1 MIDLKFPRTTIVGKP
16 VPKNAFYKHLEV
28 NAKIKQHF
36 VDDVVSIHWLY
47 KLAPSTINVEDGKQV
62 HEIVVFSAGLKSKD
76 CPDDVFLFIDQ
87 NMPRHV
93 VFILEY
99 DNRYKVLLNYKEPT
113 PNRVTSS
120 SIERPRCEGGRRSQ
134 WKDGQNGQFK
144 IIKTFA
150 TEWLTDN
157 QLLLTIEG
165 QNMDALYEALA
176 GQVSGFGTKKAE
188 DTKRIVELEGLI
200 DKAKREVETIQKRI
214 RNERQLNRQMELNGE
229 ARGLKKQ
236 IAQWQNELQELKRFR

>member
-1 MIDLKFPRTTIVGKP
+1 MIDLKFPRTTFVGKP

-28 NAKIKQHF
+28 NAKMKQHF

-47 KLAPSTINVEDGKQV
+47 KLAPSTINVEDGKRV
-62 HEIVVFSAGLKSKD
+62 HEIVVFSAILKSKD
-76 CPDDVFLFIDQ
+76 CLDDVFLFIDQ

-99 DNRYKVLLNYKEPT
+99 DNRYKVLLNYKE
-113 PNRVTSS
+113 
-120 SIERPRCEGGRRSQ
+120 

-144 IIKTFA
+144 IIKTFV

-157 QLLLTIEG
+157 QLLLTLEG
-165 QNMDALYEALA
+165 QNMDALYEAMA

-188 DTKRIVELEGLI
+188 DTKRIVELEAQIG
-200 DKAKREVETIQKRI
+200 KAKREVETIQKRI

-229 ARGLKKQ
+229 TRGIKKQ
-236 IAQWQNELQELKRFR
+236 IAQWQNELQKLKQ

>member
-1 MIDLKFPRTTIVGKP
+1 MIDLKFPQTTFVGKP
-16 VPKNAFYKHLEV
+16 VPKNAFYKLLEV
-28 NAKIKQHF
+28 NAKMKQHF
-36 VDDVVSIHWLY
+36 VDDVASIHWLY
-47 KLAPSTINVEDGKQV
+47 KLAPSTINVEDGKRV
-62 HEIVVFSAGLKSKD
+62 HEIVVFSAILKSKD

-99 DNRYKVLLNYKEPT
+99 ADRYKVLLNYKE
-113 PNRVTSS
+113 
-120 SIERPRCEGGRRSQ
+120 

-144 IIKTFA
+144 IIKTFV

-157 QLLLTIEG
+157 QLSLTLEG
-165 QNMDALYEALA
+165 QNMDALYEAMA

-188 DTKRIVELEGLI
+188 DTKRIVELEAQI
-200 DKAKREVETIQKRI
+200 DKSKRELDAIQKRI

-229 ARGLKKQ
+229 ARGIKKQ
-236 IAQWQNELQELKRFR
+236 IAQWQNELQELKQ

>member
-28 NAKIKQHF
+28 NAKIKQRF

-62 HEIVVFSAGLKSKD
+62 HEIVVFSAVLKSKD

-99 DNRYKVLLNYKEPT
+99 ESRYKVLLNYKEPT
-113 PNRVTSS
+113 PNRAPLSS
-120 SIERPRCEGGRRSQ
+120 LKWPRRDGGRRSQ
-134 WKDGQNGQFK
+134 WKDGQNGQFR
-144 IIKTFA
+144 IIKTFV
-150 TEWLTDN
+150 TDWLTDN
-157 QLLLTIEG
+157 QLLLTLEG
-165 QNMDALYEALA
+165 LNMDALYEAMA
-176 GQVSGFGTKKAE
+176 GQVSGFGTSKAE
-188 DTKRIVELEGLI
+188 DTKRIVELEAQIG
-200 DKAKREVETIQKRI
+200 KAKREVETIQKRI
-214 RNERQLNRQMELNGE
+214 RNERQLNRQMELKGE
-229 ARGLKKQ
+229 ARGIKKQ
-236 IAQWQNELQELKRFR
+236 IAQWQNELQELKQ

>member
-28 NAKIKQHF
+28 NAKMKQHF

-47 KLAPSTINVEDGKQV
+47 KLAPSTIHVEDGKLV
-62 HEIVVFSAGLKSKD
+62 HEIVVFSAVLKSKD

-99 DNRYKVLLNYKEPT
+99 DNRYKVLLNYKE
-113 PNRVTSS
+113 
-120 SIERPRCEGGRRSQ
+120 

-144 IIKTFA
+144 IIKTFV

-157 QLLLTIEG
+157 QLSLTLEG
-165 QNMDALYEALA
+165 QNMDALYEAMA
-176 GQVSGFGTKKAE
+176 GQVSGFGTRKAE

-200 DKAKREVETIQKRI
+200 DKAKREVESIQKRI
-214 RNERQLNRQMELNGE
+214 RNERQLNRQRELNGA
-229 ARGLKKQ
+229 ARGIKKQ
-236 IAQWQNELQELKRFR
+236 IAK

>member
-62 HEIVVFSAGLKSKD
+62 HEIVVFSAVLKSKD

-99 DNRYKVLLNYKEPT
+99 ESRYKVLLNYKE
-113 PNRVTSS
+113 
-120 SIERPRCEGGRRSQ
+120 
-134 WKDGQNGQFK
+134 WKDGQTGQFK

-150 TEWLTDN
+150 TDWLTDA
-157 QLLLTIEG
+157 QLLLTLEG

-200 DKAKREVETIQKRI
+200 DKAKRNVEALQKQI

-229 ARGLKKQ
+229 ARSIKKQ
-236 IAQWQNELQELKRFR
+236 IAQWQKELQELKQ

>member
-1 MIDLKFPRTTIVGKP
+1 MIDLKFPRTTIVDKP

-62 HEIVVFSAGLKSKD
+62 HEIVVFSAVLKSKD

-99 DNRYKVLLNYKEPT
+99 DNRYKVLLNYKEW
-113 PNRVTSS
+113 N
-120 SIERPRCEGGRRSQ
+120 
-134 WKDGQNGQFK
+134 DGQNGPFR
-144 IIKTFA
+144 IIKTFV

-157 QLLLTIEG
+157 QLLLTLEG

-188 DTKRIVELEGLI
+188 DTKRIVKLEGLI
-200 DKAKREVETIQKRI
+200 DKAKRDVESIQKRI

-229 ARGLKKQ
+229 ARGIKKQ
-236 IAQWQNELQELKRFR
+236 IALWQNELQELKQ

>member
-16 VPKNAFYKHLEV
+16 IPKNAFYKHLEV
-28 NAKIKQHF
+28 NAKMKQHF
-36 VDDVVSIHWLY
+36 VDDVDSIHWLY
-47 KLAPSTINVEDGKQV
+47 KLAPSTINVEDGKLV
-62 HEIVVFSAGLKSKD
+62 HEVVVFSAALKSED

-99 DNRYKVLLNYKEPT
+99 DNRYKVLLNYKE
-113 PNRVTSS
+113 
-120 SIERPRCEGGRRSQ
+120 
-134 WKDGQNGQFK
+134 WKDGQNGPFR
-144 IIKTFA
+144 IIKTFV
-150 TEWLTDN
+150 TDWLTDN
-157 QLLLTIEG
+157 QLLLTLEG
-165 QNMDALYEALA
+165 QNMDALYESIA

-200 DKAKREVETIQKRI
+200 DKAKRDVESIQKRI

-229 ARGLKKQ
+229 ARGIKKQ
-236 IAQWQNELQELKRFR
+236 IAQWLNELQELKQ

>member
-1 MIDLKFPRTTIVGKP
+1 MIDLKFPPTTIVGKP

-28 NAKIKQHF
+28 NAKMKQHF

-62 HEIVVFSAGLKSKD
+62 HEIVVFSAVLKDKD
-76 CPDDVFLFIDQ
+76 CPNDVFLFIDR

-99 DNRYKVLLNYKEPT
+99 EDRYKVLLNYKA
-113 PNRVTSS
+113 
-120 SIERPRCEGGRRSQ
+120 
-134 WKDGQNGQFK
+134 WKDGQNSQFD

-150 TEWLTDN
+150 TDWLTAER
-157 QLLLTIEG
+157 LLLTLEG
-165 QNMDALYEALA
+165 QTMDALYEAMA
-176 GQVSGFGTKKAE
+176 GQVSGFGTTKAE
-188 DTKRIVELEGLI
+188 DTKRIVELEELI
-200 DKAKREVETIQKRI
+200 DKAKREVESIQKRI
-214 RNERQLNRQMELNGE
+214 RNERQLNRQMELNGA

-236 IAQWQNELQELKRFR
+236 IAQWQSELQETKFVNSDKKYTTQ

>member
-1 MIDLKFPRTTIVGKP
+1 MIDLKFPRTTIVDKP

-28 NAKIKQHF
+28 NAKMKQHF
-36 VDDVVSIHWLY
+36 IEDVVSIHWLY
-47 KLAPSTINVEDGKQV
+47 KLAPSTINVEDGKLV
-62 HEIVVFSAGLKSKD
+62 HEIVAFSAVLKSKD

-99 DNRYKVLLNYKEPT
+99 DNRYKVLLNYKE
-113 PNRVTSS
+113 
-120 SIERPRCEGGRRSQ
+120 

-144 IIKTFA
+144 IIKTFV

-157 QLLLTIEG
+157 QLSLTLEG
-165 QNMDALYEALA
+165 QNMDALYEAMA
-176 GQVSGFGTKKAE
+176 GQISGFGTRKAE

-200 DKAKREVETIQKRI
+200 DKAKREVEAIQKRI

-229 ARGLKKQ
+229 ARGIKKQ
-236 IAQWQNELQELKRFR
+236 IAQWQSELQELKQ

>member
-62 HEIVVFSAGLKSKD
+62 HEIVVFSAVLKSKD

-99 DNRYKVLLNYKEPT
+99 DNRYKVLLNYKE
-113 PNRVTSS
+113 
-120 SIERPRCEGGRRSQ
+120 
-134 WKDGQNGQFK
+134 WKDGQNEQFK

-157 QLLLTIEG
+157 QLLLTLEG
-165 QNMDALYEALA
+165 LNMDALYEAMA

-200 DKAKREVETIQKRI
+200 DKAKREVNTIQKRI

-229 ARGLKKQ
+229 ARGIKKQ
-236 IAQWQNELQELKRFR
+236 IAQWQNELQELKQ

>member
-1 MIDLKFPRTTIVGKP
+1 MIDLKFPPTTIVGKP

-28 NAKIKQHF
+28 NAKMKQHF

-62 HEIVVFSAGLKSKD
+62 HEIVVFSAVLKDKD
-76 CPDDVFLFIDQ
+76 CPNDVFLFIDR

-99 DNRYKVLLNYKEPT
+99 DNRYKVLLNYKA
-113 PNRVTSS
+113 
-120 SIERPRCEGGRRSQ
+120 
-134 WKDGQNGQFK
+134 WKDGQNSQFD

-150 TEWLTDN
+150 TDWLTAER
-157 QLLLTIEG
+157 LLLTLEG
-165 QNMDALYEALA
+165 QTMDALYEAMA
-176 GQVSGFGTKKAE
+176 GQVSGFGTTKAE

-200 DKAKREVETIQKRI
+200 NKAKREVESIQKRI
-214 RNERQLNRQMELNGE
+214 RNERQLNRQMDLNGA
-229 ARGLKKQ
+229 ARGIKKK
-236 IAQWQNELQELKRFR
+236 IAQWQSELQETKFVNSDKKYPRQ

>member
-36 VDDVVSIHWLY
+36 VEDVVSIHWLY
-47 KLAPSTINVEDGKQV
+47 KLAPSTINVEDGKLV
-62 HEIVVFSAGLKSKD
+62 HEIVVFSAVLKSKD

-99 DNRYKVLLNYKEPT
+99 DNRYKVLLNYKE
-113 PNRVTSS
+113 
-120 SIERPRCEGGRRSQ
+120 
-134 WKDGQNGQFK
+134 WKDGQNGHFK

-150 TEWLTDN
+150 TEWLADN
-157 QLLLTIEG
+157 QLLLTLEG
-165 QNMDALYEALA
+165 QNMDALYESIA
-176 GQVSGFGTKKAE
+176 GQVSGFGTKKTE

-200 DKAKREVETIQKRI
+200 DKAKREVEATQKRI

-229 ARGLKKQ
+229 ARGIKKQ
-236 IAQWQNELQELKRFR
+236 IAQWQNELQELKQ

>member
-28 NAKIKQHF
+28 NAKMKQHF

-47 KLAPSTINVEDGKQV
+47 KLAPSTIHVEDGKLV
-62 HEIVVFSAGLKSKD
+62 HEIVVFSAVLKSKD

-99 DNRYKVLLNYKEPT
+99 DNRYKVLLNYKE
-113 PNRVTSS
+113 
-120 SIERPRCEGGRRSQ
+120 

-144 IIKTFA
+144 IIKTFV

-157 QLLLTIEG
+157 QLSLTLEG
-165 QNMDALYEALA
+165 QNMDALYEAMA
-176 GQVSGFGTKKAE
+176 GQVSGFGTRKAE

-200 DKAKREVETIQKRI
+200 DKAKREVESIQKRI
-214 RNERQLNRQMELNGE
+214 RNERQLNRQMELNGA

-236 IAQWQNELQELKRFR
+236 IAQWQNELQETKFVNSDKKYTTQ

>member
-28 NAKIKQHF
+28 NAKVKQHF
-36 VDDVVSIHWLY
+36 VDDVASINWLY

-62 HEIVVFSAGLKSKD
+62 HEIVVFSAVQKDKD
-76 CPDDVFLFIDQ
+76 CPNDVFLFIDQ

-99 DNRYKVLLNYKEPT
+99 EDRYKVLLNYK
-113 PNRVTSS
+113 S
-120 SIERPRCEGGRRSQ
+120 
-134 WKDGQNGQFK
+134 WKDGQNSQFD

-150 TEWLTDN
+150 TDWLTDW
-157 QLLLTIEG
+157 QLLLTLEG
-165 QNMDALYEALA
+165 QTMYALYEAMA
-176 GQVSGFGTKKAE
+176 GQVSGFGTTKTE

-214 RNERQLNRQMELNGE
+214 RNERQLNRQMELNG
-229 ARGLKKQ
+229 AVRGIKKQ
-236 IAQWQNELQELKRFR
+236 IAQWQSELQETKFVNSDKKYTTQ

>member
-1 MIDLKFPRTTIVGKP
+1 MIDLKFPRTTIVGNP

-28 NAKIKQHF
+28 NAKMKQHF
-36 VDDVVSIHWLY
+36 VDDVDSIHWLY
-47 KLAPSTINVEDGKQV
+47 KLAPSTINVEDGKLV
-62 HEIVVFSAGLKSKD
+62 HEVVVFSAALKSKD

-99 DNRYKVLLNYKEPT
+99 DNRYKVLLNYKE
-113 PNRVTSS
+113 
-120 SIERPRCEGGRRSQ
+120 
-134 WKDGQNGQFK
+134 WKDGQNGPFR
-144 IIKTFA
+144 IIKTFV

-157 QLLLTIEG
+157 QLLLTLEG
-165 QNMDALYEALA
+165 QNMDALYESIA

-200 DKAKREVETIQKRI
+200 DKAKRDVESIQKRI

-229 ARGLKKQ
+229 ARGIKKQ
-236 IAQWQNELQELKRFR
+236 IAQWQNELQELKQ

>member
-1 MIDLKFPRTTIVGKP
+1 MIDLKFPPTTFVGKS

-28 NAKIKQHF
+28 NAKMKHHF
-36 VDDVVSIHWLY
+36 VDDVASIHWLY

-62 HEIVVFSAGLKSKD
+62 HEIVVFSATLKSKD

-99 DNRYKVLLNYKEPT
+99 DNRYKVLLNYKE
-113 PNRVTSS
+113 
-120 SIERPRCEGGRRSQ
+120 
-134 WKDGQNGQFK
+134 WKDSQNGQFK
-144 IIKTFA
+144 IIKTF
-150 TEWLTDN
+150 TTQWLTDN
-157 QLLLTIEG
+157 QLSLTLEG
-165 QNMDALYEALA
+165 QNMDALYEAMA

-188 DTKRIVELEGLI
+188 DTKRIVELEAQIG
-200 DKAKREVETIQKRI
+200 KAKREVETIQKRI

-229 ARGLKKQ
+229 ARGIKKQ
-236 IAQWQNELQELKRFR
+236 IAQWQNELQELKQ

>member
-1 MIDLKFPRTTIVGKP
+1 MIDLKFPQTTFVGKP

-28 NAKIKQHF
+28 NAKIKQRF

-47 KLAPSTINVEDGKQV
+47 KLAPSTINVEDGKLV
-62 HEIVVFSAGLKSKD
+62 HEIVVFSAILKSKD

-99 DNRYKVLLNYKEPT
+99 ENRYKVLLNYKE
-113 PNRVTSS
+113 
-120 SIERPRCEGGRRSQ
+120 

-150 TEWLTDN
+150 TEWLPDN
-157 QLLLTIEG
+157 QLLLTLEG
-165 QNMDALYEALA
+165 QNMDALYEAIA
-176 GQVSGFGTKKAE
+176 GQVSGFGTKKAK

-200 DKAKREVETIQKRI
+200 DKAKREVETILKRI

-229 ARGLKKQ
+229 ARGIKKQ
-236 IAQWQNELQELKRFR
+236 IAQWQNELQELKQ

>member
-28 NAKIKQHF
+28 NAKMKQHF

-47 KLAPSTINVEDGKQV
+47 KLAPSTINVEDGKRV
-62 HEIVVFSAGLKSKD
+62 HEIVVFSAILKSKD
-76 CPDDVFLFIDQ
+76 CPDNVFLFIDQ

-99 DNRYKVLLNYKEPT
+99 DNRYKVLLNYKE
-113 PNRVTSS
+113 
-120 SIERPRCEGGRRSQ
+120 

-144 IIKTFA
+144 IIKTF
-150 TEWLTDN
+150 TTQWLTDN
-157 QLLLTIEG
+157 QLSLTLEG
-165 QNMDALYEALA
+165 QNMDALYEAMA

-200 DKAKREVETIQKRI
+200 DNARREVDAIQKRI

-229 ARGLKKQ
+229 ARGIKKQ
-236 IAQWQNELQELKRFR
+236 IAQWQNELQKLKQ

>member
-1 MIDLKFPRTTIVGKP
+1 MIDLKFPRTTIVGKS

-28 NAKIKQHF
+28 NAKMKQHF

-47 KLAPSTINVEDGKQV
+47 KLAPSTINVEDGKLV
-62 HEIVVFSAGLKSKD
+62 HEIVVFSAVLKSKD

-93 VFILEY
+93 VFLLEY
-99 DNRYKVLLNYKEPT
+99 ADRYKVLLNYKEPT
-113 PNRVTSS
+113 PNRVLLSS
-120 SIERPRCEGGRRSQ
+120 LKWPRCEGGRRSQ
-134 WKDGQNGQFK
+134 WKDGQNVQFR

-157 QLLLTIEG
+157 QLLLTLEG

-188 DTKRIVELEGLI
+188 DTKRIVELEGMI
-200 DKAKREVETIQKRI
+200 DKARREVESIQKRI

-229 ARGLKKQ
+229 ARGIKKQ
-236 IAQWQNELQELKRFR
+236 IALWQNKLEQIKQQ